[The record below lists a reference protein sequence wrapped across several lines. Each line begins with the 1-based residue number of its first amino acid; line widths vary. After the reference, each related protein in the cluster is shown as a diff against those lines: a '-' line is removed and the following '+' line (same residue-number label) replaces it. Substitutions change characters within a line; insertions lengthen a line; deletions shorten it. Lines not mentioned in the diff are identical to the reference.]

1 MLLLHGVVI
10 AACVLNFLNNDLTKK
25 LFCLDLDIIG
35 MTGFQALLIL
45 LTLLQCG
52 TVPKQ
57 PQRVFPLDNDL
68 DGKKKLN
75 QTSAKSIDVDED
87 EEDQK
92 SPKRDKKGRI
102 IPEEK
107 IKNSKKKGSNKD
119 VDEENPF
126 SKKTKRGKDDNPDF
140 TRNFDRTIDPLD
152 EDEIQKRPR
161 GSKKA

>member
-1 MLLLHGVVI
+1 M
-10 AACVLNFLNNDLTKK
+10 
-25 LFCLDLDIIG
+25 
-35 MTGFQALLIL
+35 
-45 LTLLQCG
+45 
-52 TVPKQ
+52 
-57 PQRVFPLDNDL
+57 FPLDNDL

-126 SKKTKRGKDDNPDF
+126 SKKTKRGKDDDPDF